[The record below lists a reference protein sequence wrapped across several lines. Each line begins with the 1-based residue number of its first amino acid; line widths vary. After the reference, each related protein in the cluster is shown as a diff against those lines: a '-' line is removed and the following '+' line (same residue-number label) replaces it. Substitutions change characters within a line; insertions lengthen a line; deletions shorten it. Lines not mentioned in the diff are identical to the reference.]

1 MKDRI
6 LLLVAVL
13 MGVLA
18 SRAENVVSLSSVR
31 GAPNEEV
38 TVSVS
43 LQNSDAVAALQIS
56 IPLDESLTLV
66 EGSATLGSR
75 ASAHQATVGVKDGV
89 LNMMVYSLSMTAL
102 SGTTGEVVR
111 FKLKL
116 GKDPKDITLTPSK
129 TMLTQSNGQAISG
142 TSQNGEVSIRTAK
155 AQYSTMSVDFGHVP
169 IRDTYT
175 QTVSVTNVG
184 NEPLTITGLSFSDVN
199 VFSSTTSFPLTI
211 AAGDTK
217 ELNVTYKPTE
227 RGSVERTMQVVCN
240 NISKLNTITLK
251 ADPFAVNELH
261 VQDAE
266 GVSDEEATI
275 RLAMNNM
282 DAVTGF
288 QFEFDLPDELRYV
301 EGSFTLSNRK
311 ADHTLLAT
319 LNGGVLRA
327 ICYSSSNAAFTGNDG
342 EIASFKVKLNGR
354 NSTSLEV
361 QKAVLTAQIKNVT
374 TDVLS
379 AHYGG
384 YVNISS
390 PYIIASS
397 SMDFG
402 AVSVTDV
409 CEKTFTIS
417 NHGSAPLTVSR
428 IVFDN
433 ENLTVKETMPLVVP
447 ANESKDV
454 TVVYGSVEQKPFD
467 ATMQIYC
474 NDPEQ
479 RLWNVEVTGS
489 RFAPNY
495 ITFDVQDVLK
505 DRDLLVKVNLDNYD
519 VINGLQF
526 DVKIPTVTTAKKKMA
541 VYQPKAGGT
550 VLTERATGMTVDVR
564 QLDESTVRYF
574 CYFLGGKN
582 IAKGTGSVM
591 TIAFEPTDALVEGDY
606 QLQVTNIKLGTSD
619 LADKYAGESTLEGD
633 FQVCDVLRGDANG
646 DGTID
651 VTDIVA
657 IANSILGRP
666 SGSFNVAAA
675 DVNGDSSVDVTD
687 IVVVANIILNQQ
699 SGVKA
704 RNDNPQREMD
714 PREALIPD

>member
-155 AQYSTMSVDFGHVP
+155 AQYNTMSVDFGHVP

-184 NEPLTITGLSFSDVN
+184 NEPLTITALSFSDVN

-409 CEKTFTIS
+409 CEKTFTVS
-417 NHGSAPLTVSR
+417 NYGSAPLTVSR

-433 ENLTVKETMPLVVP
+433 ENMTVKETMPFVVP

-526 DVKIPTVTTAKKKMA
+526 DVKVPTVAVGNKKVA
-541 VYQPKAGGT
+541 LFCPKAEGVT
-550 VLTERATGMTVDVR
+550 LTRRSTGMTVDVR
-564 QLDESTVRYF
+564 QVDDGTFRYF
-574 CYFLGGKN
+574 CYFISENGMSEGHGIIMS
-582 IAKGTGSVM
+582 IAL
-591 TIAFEPTDALVEGDY
+591 EPSDALTEGNY
-606 QLQVTNIKLGTSD
+606 QLLFSEIKLGTST
-619 LADKYAGESTLEGD
+619 LANKYAGESHLTQN
-633 FQVCDVLRGDANG
+633 FQVCDVMLGDVNG
-646 DGTID
+646 DGSVN
-651 VTDIVA
+651 VTDVGMVIDN
-657 IANSILGRP
+657 ILEKTPANFLLS
-666 SGSFNVAAA
+666 AA
-675 DVNGDSSVDVTD
+675 DVNGDNQVNVTD
-687 IVVVANIILNQQ
+687 VGLIINIIL
-699 SGVKA
+699 SDDASAKTRG
-704 RNDNPQREMD
+704 DMD
-714 PREALIPD
+714 ELLDTQ